1 MKRNIIRKKLK
12 NKSMKE
18 IVRESLV
25 DLSNFMFQIQVNY
38 TQRMKELPEKAN
50 ESLGRNYFQ

>member
-1 MKRNIIRKKLK
+1 
-12 NKSMKE
+12 MKE